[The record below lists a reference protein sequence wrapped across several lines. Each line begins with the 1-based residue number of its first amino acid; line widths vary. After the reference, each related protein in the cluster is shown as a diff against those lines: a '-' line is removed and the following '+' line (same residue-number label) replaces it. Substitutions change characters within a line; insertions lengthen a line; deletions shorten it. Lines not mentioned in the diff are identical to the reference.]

1 MHPINFDSY
10 VIVRLPNCRNHRHTN
25 KKQLNQQVW
34 QPKCNS
40 RFNLEGPGLLEKKNV
55 MSFSALFLM
64 FTLTWL
70 TRALKSPWKSVMSL
84 KSPWIEKL
92 LDILEK
98 SLKFPPKS
106 LNIFES
112 SLNKK
117 NFHLKKKIWCFVQ
130 RNDWKHNN
138 TQIFLGD
145 HGSVFIW
152 FRCSRHSSFS
162 VIWSTLGTI
171 PQWGKV
177 LQ

>member
-10 VIVRLPNCRNHRHTN
+10 VIVRLPNCRNHGHTN

-55 MSFSALFLM
+55 MSFSALFFM

-117 NFHLKKKIWCFVQ
+117 NFHLKKEDLMFCAKEWLKAQQYTNFPWWSWKCF
-130 RNDWKHNN
+130 HM
-138 TQIFLGD
+138 I
-145 HGSVFIW
+145 SVF
-152 FRCSRHSSFS
+152 
-162 VIWSTLGTI
+162 
-171 PQWGKV
+171 QA
-177 LQ
+177 